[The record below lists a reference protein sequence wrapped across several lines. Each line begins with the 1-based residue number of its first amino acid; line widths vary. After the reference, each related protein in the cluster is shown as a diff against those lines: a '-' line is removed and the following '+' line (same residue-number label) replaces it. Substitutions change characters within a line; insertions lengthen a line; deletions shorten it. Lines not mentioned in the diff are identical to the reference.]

1 MSDIE
6 VTPDMR
12 ETTSSNT
19 REWDGDD
26 AIDAFPEARESAK
39 VALAKEYADQV
50 NAQAEPAE
58 GDEDGQETST
68 EEESSSDS
76 SDDALSLVEEGG
88 EERGSDGDEG
98 DEDEEQEEVIATPRA
113 EKRIQKLV
121 AEKNELRSVVE
132 KLAAAELARQQAEA
146 HRQQQEALQ
155 RQYQEAEYKK
165 QQRLRMAAE
174 AGYDPTDPRTEFML
188 LVSEKNIE
196 LENKLAQIEAHVQQQ
211 KQLEENQRAWAE
223 YNANMER
230 SFETILAGRKL
241 PPEIRADLEK
251 AVTGLA
257 TLNGSRDPIEEVRQ
271 VLRPYMKTLKA
282 AAPAPAAQP
291 KVAENPAAHRAVA
304 LKGPAGT
311 KKAGEKAGSAKPGKI
326 SLDQASA
333 ALWGSAKTAWD
344 R

>member
-26 AIDAFPEARESAK
+26 AIDAFPEARDAAK
-39 VALAKEYADQV
+39 AQLTQEYANQL
-50 NAQAEPAE
+50 NAQAEAGE
-58 GDEDGQETST
+58 GDKDGQESST
-68 EEESSSDS
+68 EEESGSSDS
-76 SDDALSLVEEGG
+76 DALSLVEEDR
-88 EERGSDGDEG
+88 EEGRSDGDEDG
-98 DEDEEQEEVIATPRA
+98 EEPVQEEVIASPRA

-132 KLAAAELARQQAEA
+132 KLAAAELARQQAEYERKQYEDA
-146 HRQQQEALQ
+146 QRQQHELEAR
-155 RQYQEAEYKK
+155 RQH
-165 QQRLRMAAE
+165 RLRMAAE

-188 LVSEKNIE
+188 LVGEKNIE
-196 LENKLAQIEAHVQQQ
+196 LESKLTQLEAHIKQQQ
-211 KQLEENQRAWAE
+211 WQEENQRNWAT

-230 SFETILAGRKL
+230 GFETILAGRVL
-241 PPEIRADLEK
+241 PPDVRADLEK

-257 TLNGSRDPIEEVRQ
+257 TLNNSKDPIEEIRQ

-282 AAPAPAAQP
+282 APTPAPAQKAP
-291 KVAENPAAHRAVA
+291 VNATAHRAVA
-304 LKGPAGT
+304 LKGPAGS
-311 KKAGEKAGSAKPGKI
+311 KQPGEKAGSAKPGKI
-326 SLDQASA
+326 TLAQANE
-333 ALWGSAKTAWD
+333 ALWGSAKTLWD